1 MTAPLRRDT
10 SCINMVR
17 TGLMHCGEHLETNND
32 TRAERTKPR
41 GGEQVNQTTS
51 RTARHSTAENHPIG
65 GCVSSVS
72 ATRRV
77 SSKAARLPS
86 WAPAAP
92 IVALFVLT
100 LAEPARGQPIDSV
113 TPLAFDALDRDR
125 DAPANEDSN
134 YYSDGVYGR
143 FDGELSLV
151 PSLGVQRSEAGGFTQ
166 IGLSAFYLSTV
177 GVTFRTAEGSLSP
190 WSPRANFNVSTL
202 SLAVR
207 PLFLLRWS
215 QDWEKG
221 PSFLDLTI
229 DSLTLSLGGYWAAQ
243 RSDGTQHRGFE
254 SELSL
259 GFPILGE
266 AHGPWLTLSVANRL
280 PRVTHANRSVD
291 MIYGVRLEWSF
302 SLGS

>member
-1 MTAPLRRDT
+1 
-10 SCINMVR
+10 MV
-17 TGLMHCGEHLETNND
+17 T
-32 TRAERTKPR
+32 
-41 GGEQVNQTTS
+41 
-51 RTARHSTAENHPIG
+51 
-65 GCVSSVS
+65 
-72 ATRRV
+72 
-77 SSKAARLPS
+77 
-86 WAPAAP
+86 
-92 IVALFVLT
+92 LT
-100 LAEPARGQPIDSV
+100 MAEPARAQTL
-113 TPLAFDALDRDR
+113 TPATPWAFDALDRDR

-151 PSLGVQRSEAGGFTQ
+151 PSVGVQRAEAGGFMQ
-166 IGLSAFYLSTV
+166 FGLSAFYLSTV

-202 SLAVR
+202 SLAIR

-215 QDWEKG
+215 RDLEKG

-243 RSDGTQHRGFE
+243 RNDDSQRRGFE

-259 GFPILGE
+259 GFPILGK
-266 AHGPWLTLSVANRL
+266 AHGPWVTLSVANRL

-291 MIYGVRLEWSF
+291 IIYGLRLEWSF